1 MRRSKTDKIIGGV
14 CGGIGKYF
22 DINPWAPRLVFLL
35 SGGFWI
41 YVILWIA
48 LKEDSLSE
56 SFFVR
61 FNFIQPQVD
70 LLQHRLKRIL
80 YYH

>member
-1 MRRSKTDKIIGGV
+1 VLVLIDGDLIKETVKIKYMMKRSKTDRIIGGV

-35 SGGFWI
+35 AGGFWI

-48 LKEDSLSE
+48 LKEE
-56 SFFVR
+56 
-61 FNFIQPQVD
+61 
-70 LLQHRLKRIL
+70 
-80 YYH
+80 